1 MKTLEE
7 IGRAFGTDKLEHS
20 YLSRYAERF
29 DPLRAGPI
37 TICEIG
43 TWQGASVKTWREY
56 FFNPLAKVVGF
67 DHAPEW
73 MPRPEDEIT
82 VEIGSQENAA
92 FQQDFGKRHGKFDI
106 IIDDGGH
113 KPQQHLASLK
123 ALWPFLKPG
132 GWYCIEDVQSI
143 YDICWNE
150 SGCEKTIFDWLT
162 ERWKEI
168 VIGGSDVQEVTVVG
182 GNWNDGLVFLRKR
195 WQPYTP
201 RS

>member
-1 MKTLEE
+1 MLTLDELGE
-7 IGRAFGTDKLEHS
+7 KYGTDKLAHR
-20 YLSRYAERF
+20 YLQYYAERF
-29 DPLRAGPI
+29 EPLRSKPVRL
-37 TICEIG
+37 CEIG
-43 TWQGASVKTWREY
+43 TWQGASVKMWRDY
-56 FFNPLAKVVGF
+56 FYNPEARIVGF
-67 DHAPEW
+67 DHSPEW
-73 MPRPEDEIT
+73 LPGPKDEIT
-82 VEIGSQENAA
+82 VEIGSQEDAA
-92 FQQDFGKRHGKFDI
+92 FQVDFGRRYGPFDI

-113 KPQQHLASLK
+113 KPQQHLASLA
-123 ALWPFLKPG
+123 ALWGFVVPG
-132 GWYCIEDVQSI
+132 GWHCIEDVQSI